1 MSKIDKYN
9 MYMYPSIT
17 AALRELVAPY
27 MIKDNE
33 NFELICAYTAEAYE
47 DVATFLCLNDIKH
60 TFVINDPNE
69 RLGARVITVSWEIA
83 GEIRNLAW
91 WEIIEEEH
99 YLVKFEE
106 NWADEMDIYA
116 FAVFSAKEYRCWR
129 NAMARLEK
137 AMEKAVFTYY
147 FGTNEEQEYDTFA
160 EFDQCFTV
168 KLITNNQANAI
179 RDAFG
184 ISEYYGKFPGI
195 DELNSDVEYMLHDV
209 EADK

>member
-9 MYMYPSIT
+9 MYMYPSIA
-17 AALRELVAPY
+17 AALRELMEPY
-27 MIKDNE
+27 VIKDNE
-33 NFELICAYTAEAYE
+33 NFELVCAYTAEAYE

-60 TFVINDPNE
+60 TFIINDHNE

-83 GEIRNLAW
+83 GETRNLAW
-91 WEIIEEEH
+91 WEIVEEEY

-106 NWADEMDIYA
+106 NWIDEMDIYA
-116 FAVFSAKEYRCWR
+116 FAVFSANEYRCWR
-129 NAMARLEK
+129 HVMARLEK
-137 AMEKAVFTYY
+137 AMEKAIFTYY

-168 KLITNNQANAI
+168 KPITNDQANTI
-179 RDAFG
+179 RDAFN
-184 ISEYYGKFPGI
+184 ITTYYGNFPGV
-195 DELNSDVEYMLHDV
+195 DDLNYYLEDM